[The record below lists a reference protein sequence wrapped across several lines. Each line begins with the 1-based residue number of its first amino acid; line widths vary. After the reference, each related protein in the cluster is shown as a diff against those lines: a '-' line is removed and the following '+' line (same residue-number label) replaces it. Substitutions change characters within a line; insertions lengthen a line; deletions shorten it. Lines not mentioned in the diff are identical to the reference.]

1 MFLIPSIRSIH
12 AGAINNILAEAVQKT
27 TCVRVYVC
35 VWVCLCVRL
44 SEHVQTPMLK
54 RLRAR
59 ETSGS
64 AVCRTAFC
72 PTSLTTRPAEYATRA
87 SPFDIA
93 TFLPR
98 LPARVYSPLDR
109 C

>member
-1 MFLIPSIRSIH
+1 MFLIRLIRSIH
-12 AGAINNILAEAVQKT
+12 AGAINNILAEAVKKT

-59 ETSGS
+59 ETTAVAQFAGFFSQFFLLS
-64 AVCRTAFC
+64 A
-72 PTSLTTRPAEYATRA
+72 RP
-87 SPFDIA
+87 P
-93 TFLPR
+93 
-98 LPARVYSPLDR
+98 
-109 C
+109 